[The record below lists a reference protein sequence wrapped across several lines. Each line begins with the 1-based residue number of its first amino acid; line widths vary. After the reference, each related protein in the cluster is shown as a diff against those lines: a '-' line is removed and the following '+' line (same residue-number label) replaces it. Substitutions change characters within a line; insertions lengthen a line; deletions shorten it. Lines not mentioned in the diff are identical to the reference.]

1 MASKVYRMTE
11 ARRRAIEQYT
21 KEYKRI
27 SRYVKS
33 LTKKGYKVP
42 EGIVPAKP
50 SSKAVKQ
57 LSTAELKKQT
67 KEAEYL
73 KSYRILHKSSIE
85 IKKGK
90 TTEIISG
97 EEYQDILRKKRRE
110 DREYERTHPLEE
122 YTQEEIDKMV
132 EEDERERKQLEE
144 DEKQFQ
150 EFRKRLDEEVRKKA
164 KEDAEYKH
172 RFSKAEVAYNT
183 VQEMIDDVRNSSER
197 GYLHTKAI
205 WNEEIH
211 NYGINAVLE
220 NIVNMEG
227 NYELIVAAQRA
238 IHYAPGS
245 TQHDESI
252 NALLTIIRGHIP
264 SAEEIR
270 KVEEEIE
277 AEAYT
282 EEDYY

>member
-50 SSKAVKQ
+50 SSNAIKQ
-57 LSTAELKKQT
+57 LSTAQLKKQT

-90 TTEIISG
+90 TTEVISG
-97 EEYQDILRKKRRE
+97 EEYKDILRKKRIE
-110 DREYERTHPLEE
+110 EREYDRTHPLEE

-132 EEDERERKQLEE
+132 EEDERERKQIEE

-164 KEDAEYKH
+164 KEDAEYK
-172 RFSKAEVAYNT
+172 RKFSEAEVAFNT
-183 VQEMIDDVRNSSER
+183 VEGMINDVSNSYTR
-197 GYLHTKAI
+197 GYEHVKKIWDQEVKRYGKDKIIASIASMGSAQDLIEAATYAI
-205 WNEEIH
+205 M
-211 NYGINAVLE
+211 YG
-220 NIVNMEG
+220 EG
-227 NYELIVAAQRA
+227 SSRHDSAIAALI
-238 IHYAPGS
+238 
-245 TQHDESI
+245 
-252 NALLTIIRGHIP
+252 TIIRGAIP
-264 SAEEIR
+264 SAQDMKDMEE
-270 KVEEEIE
+270 
-277 AEAYT
+277 ALDNDAYT
-282 EEDYY
+282 DDEY

>member
-27 SRYVKS
+27 SRYVTS
-33 LTKKGYKVP
+33 LTKKGYNVP

-50 SSKAVKQ
+50 SSKTVKQ
-57 LSTAELKKQT
+57 LSTAQLKKQT

-90 TTEIISG
+90 TTEVISG

-110 DREYERTHPLEE
+110 EREYERTHPLEE
-122 YTQEEIDKMV
+122 YTQEEINKML
-132 EEDERERKQLEE
+132 EEDERERIQLEE
-144 DEKQFQ
+144 EEKQFREQ
-150 EFRKRLDEEVRKKA
+150 QRKRDEEARRKA

-197 GYLHTKAI
+197 GYLHTRAI

-211 NYGINAVLE
+211 NYGIDAVLA

-227 NYELIVAAQRA
+227 NYELIVSAQRA

-245 TQHDESI
+245 TQHDEAI

-264 SAEEIR
+264 SAEEVR

>member
-50 SSKAVKQ
+50 SSKTVKQ
-57 LSTAELKKQT
+57 LSTAEIKKQT

-90 TTEIISG
+90 TTEVISG
-97 EEYQDILRKKRRE
+97 EEYQDILREKRRE

-132 EEDERERKQLEE
+132 EEDERERRQLEE

-164 KEDAEYKH
+164 KEDAEYK
-172 RFSKAEVAYNT
+172 RKFSEAEVAFNT
-183 VQEMIDDVRNSSER
+183 VVGMINDVSNAYNR
-197 GYLHTKAI
+197 GYEHVKKI
-205 WNEEIH
+205 WDEEV
-211 NYGINAVLE
+211 NRYGKDKVIA
-220 NIVNMEG
+220 NIVSMGSAQDLIEAATYAIMYAEG
-227 NYELIVAAQRA
+227 SSRHDSAISALI
-238 IHYAPGS
+238 
-245 TQHDESI
+245 T
-252 NALLTIIRGHIP
+252 LIRGAIP
-264 SAEEIR
+264 SAQDMKDMEE
-270 KVEEEIE
+270 
-277 AEAYT
+277 ALDNDAYT
-282 EEDYY
+282 ENEY

>member
-27 SRYVKS
+27 SRYVTS

-42 EGIVPAKP
+42 KGIVPAKP
-50 SSKAVKQ
+50 SSKTVKQ

-90 TTEIISG
+90 TTEVISG
-97 EEYQDILRKKRRE
+97 EEYRDILREKRRE
-110 DREYERTHPLEE
+110 ERKYERAH
-122 YTQEEIDKMV
+122 
-132 EEDERERKQLEE
+132 EDERERRKSEE
-144 DEKQFQ
+144 EEK
-150 EFRKRLDEEVRKKA
+150 EFREQQRKRDEEARKRAKA
-164 KEDAEYKH
+164 DAEYKH
-172 RFSKAEVAYNT
+172 RFSKAQKAFDT
-183 VQEMIDDVRNSSER
+183 AQQMIDDLSNVSFR
-197 GYLHTKAI
+197 GYKHVKAI

-211 NYGINAVLE
+211 NFGLDKVMASIM
-220 NIVNMEG
+220 NMED
-227 NYELIVAAQRA
+227 NEELIDAANIA
-238 IHYAPGS
+238 IMYGPGS
-245 TQHDESI
+245 TQHQEAIASLI
-252 NALLTIIRGHIP
+252 TIIRGYIP
-264 SAEEIR
+264 SAQEMKEL
-270 KVEEEIE
+270 EEEIE

-282 EEDYY
+282 DDFWD

>member
-1 MASKVYRMTE
+1 MTE

-50 SSKAVKQ
+50 SSKTVKQ
-57 LSTAELKKQT
+57 LSTNELKKKT
-67 KEAEYL
+67 NEAEYL

-90 TTEIISG
+90 TTKVISG

-110 DREYERTHPLEE
+110 EREYEGTNPLEE

-132 EEDERERKQLEE
+132 EEDERERRQLEE

-164 KEDAEYKH
+164 KEDEEYK
-172 RFSKAEVAYNT
+172 RKFSEAEVAFNT
-183 VQEMIDDVRNSSER
+183 VEGMINDVSNAYNR
-197 GYLHTKAI
+197 GYEHVKKI
-205 WNEEIH
+205 WDEEVKR
-211 NYGINAVLE
+211 YGKDKVIA
-220 NIVNMEG
+220 NIVSMGSAQDLIEAATYAIMYAEG
-227 NYELIVAAQRA
+227 SSRHDSAIAALI
-238 IHYAPGS
+238 
-245 TQHDESI
+245 T
-252 NALLTIIRGHIP
+252 LIRGAIP
-264 SAEEIR
+264 SAQDMKDMEE
-270 KVEEEIE
+270 
-277 AEAYT
+277 ALDNDAYT
-282 EEDYY
+282 EDEY

>member
-1 MASKVYRMTE
+1 MTE

-57 LSTAELKKQT
+57 LSTAELKKKT
-67 KEAEYL
+67 NEAEYL
-73 KSYRILHKSSIE
+73 KSYRILHRSSIE

-90 TTEIISG
+90 AIEVISG
-97 EEYQDILRKKRRE
+97 EEYQDILRKKQREEREYKRSKNTEDENEIRQRE
-110 DREYERTHPLEE
+110 DEE
-122 YTQEEIDKMV
+122 K
-132 EEDERERKQLEE
+132 
-144 DEKQFQ
+144 
-150 EFRKRLDEEVRKKA
+150 EFREQQRKRDEEARRKA

-172 RFSKAEVAYNT
+172 RFSKAQKAFDT
-183 VQEMIDDVRNSSER
+183 VQQMIDDLSNVSFR
-197 GYLHTKAI
+197 GYKHVKAI

-211 NYGINAVLE
+211 NFGLDKVMASIM
-220 NIVNMEG
+220 NME
-227 NYELIVAAQRA
+227 NNEELIDAANIA
-238 IHYAPGS
+238 IMYGPGS
-245 TQHDESI
+245 TQHQEAIASLI
-252 NALLTIIRGHIP
+252 TIIRGHIP
-264 SAEEIR
+264 SAQEMKEL
-270 KVEEEIE
+270 EEEIE

-282 EEDYY
+282 DDFWD